1 MIGQRLTAQRLGA
14 QLLAGRRSTDVIS
27 VVDRLLAVQAQDAR
41 GARLAIRARSRG
53 LTAADVDRCLT
64 VDRSLV
70 VSWLNRGTLHLV
82 RSEDYWWLHELTT
95 PQLTTGNAY
104 RLRQEGGSTADADR
118 GVTVIE
124 RALAEVGPMT
134 RVQLRERVA
143 ASGVRTQGQALIHLL
158 LLASIRGLVIRG
170 PMIGGEQAFV
180 LVRDWLGDRPPP
192 LDRDEAL
199 GRLARRYL
207 AGHGPAGAPDLARWA
222 GIRLSDARRGF
233 AIVEDE
239 VDTSD
244 DNVMLRG
251 APSARLPAPRLL
263 GPFDPLLLGWASR
276 RFVLGTD
283 AGVVTSNG
291 IFHPVALVRGRVV
304 ATWTMPDGVAR
315 LRPLEPIDALTERAL
330 ERDAADVRRYLG
342 LGLVG
347 TPPCWDPALSG
358 DGFACRVTET
368 SGISRATCS
377 L

>member
-347 TPPCWDPALSG
+347 TPPC
-358 DGFACRVTET
+358 RVTD
-368 SGISRATCS
+368 SRVG
-377 L
+377 